1 MHNKLCKSLL
11 CITPRFIWGAKKIH
25 EPTPEELTNRI
36 NHFSLLVV
44 NPYRGYSFSYSLT
57 PVSLGVSVK
66 SECSI
71 CIVNTSGVSNDKHSF
86 KNSIGNS

>member
-11 CITPRFIWGAKKIH
+11 CITPRFIWGGEKKIH

-44 NPYRGYSFSYSLT
+44 NPYRGYSFSNSLT
-57 PVSLGVSVK
+57 P
-66 SECSI
+66 
-71 CIVNTSGVSNDKHSF
+71 SF
-86 KNSIGNS
+86 TGGYA